1 MSRSLLH
8 CFFGG
13 RKRRPTR
20 RGTAPRRSY
29 LPRLHAFEDRV
40 LLNAYTVT
48 TLADSGDGS
57 LRQAILGADQAGGDN
72 TITFAVT
79 GTLNL
84 ESALPDLTSNI
95 SMQGPGT
102 ALLTVQRDTAPG
114 TPAFGIL
121 TVSGSFTVTLSG
133 MTIAN
138 GSSLYGGGVF
148 NNGGSLT
155 VQDSTLVDNH
165 AWRGGGI
172 CNFGTLAVSASTLAN
187 NSADNNG
194 GGIANFGPLTIDHS
208 MLSGNYGG
216 SGGAVYNFGTAQ
228 LTLTY
233 STLSANH
240 AASGGGIANNSGTV
254 LVDSSAVA
262 YNTAQAGGGI
272 FNPFGGTVIVSNSTI
287 ADNTATYSDGG
298 GIANHRG
305 AVLAVSNTTI
315 AGNAAM
321 NGGGIANAGTMSA
334 LDTIL
339 AGNTAATGRDLSGDL
354 GSLGH
359 NLIGNVDGGSGF
371 AGTDLLYVDP
381 LLGLLQNN
389 GGPTWT
395 MALLSGSPA
404 LGAGDTTHAP
414 QFDQRGPGF
423 ARVVNGAIDIGAF
436 EFQGSAP
443 GGSHHAGAG
452 PLVVSTLVSIADALP
467 APQIAGAAAGRRVTE
482 APAFTQERAALDWCF
497 AAAERHVNSGFPVT
511 RIALG
516 SAWAGRW
523 VNALTLEGLRWEG
536 DASS

>member
-194 GGIANFGPLTIDHS
+194 EQQRRTITKQEIHGCA
-208 MLSGNYGG
+208 MR
-216 SGGAVYNFGTAQ
+216 
-228 LTLTY
+228 
-233 STLSANH
+233 SA
-240 AASGGGIANNSGTV
+240 SKV
-254 LVDSSAVA
+254 
-262 YNTAQAGGGI
+262 
-272 FNPFGGTVIVSNSTI
+272 P
-287 ADNTATYSDGG
+287 
-298 GIANHRG
+298 R
-305 AVLAVSNTTI
+305 
-315 AGNAAM
+315 
-321 NGGGIANAGTMSA
+321 
-334 LDTIL
+334 
-339 AGNTAATGRDLSGDL
+339 
-354 GSLGH
+354 
-359 NLIGNVDGGSGF
+359 
-371 AGTDLLYVDP
+371 
-381 LLGLLQNN
+381 
-389 GGPTWT
+389 
-395 MALLSGSPA
+395 
-404 LGAGDTTHAP
+404 
-414 QFDQRGPGF
+414 QRGPL
-423 ARVVNGAIDIGAF
+423 D
-436 EFQGSAP
+436 
-443 GGSHHAGAG
+443 
-452 PLVVSTLVSIADALP
+452 T
-467 APQIAGAAAGRRVTE
+467 RR
-482 APAFTQERAALDWCF
+482 
-497 AAAERHVNSGFPVT
+497 N
-511 RIALG
+511 LG
-516 SAWAGRW
+516 
-523 VNALTLEGLRWEG
+523 GLRDTG
-536 DASS
+536 RPQRLSRG